1 MTGKTISH
9 FRVLEK
15 LGGGGMGVVYLGE
28 DTRLKRPV
36 ALKFLPAHLSTDD
49 DAKLRFTQEAQAAS
63 ALNHANIC
71 AIHDIGETEDGQMF
85 IAMAHYEGETLK
97 RKLDRGS
104 IPPAE
109 AFDITMQIADGLGAA
124 HEKGIVHRDIKPA
137 NILITDRGRAIILDF
152 GLAKLAGAVDLTKSG
167 STLGT
172 VSYMAPEQVR
182 AEAADHRTDIFS
194 LGVLLYEML
203 TGRRPFTGDYE
214 QAISY
219 AILNEEADAPS
230 SVNHALSVDIDR
242 TLQTALQKD
251 PSERFE
257 NMRAFQTAIRNLA
270 RTSSVTHLPSAAP
283 GARKRQLPA
292 IALIAVAIVV
302 LAAAVAIFFLM
313 RRAAPE
319 ASEDRQARLAVLP
332 FANLGPPDEAYFAEG
347 LTEELTS
354 RLASIEALAV
364 ISRSSAARVAESEK
378 SISEIGRE
386 LDVSYILEGAVRWDK
401 RTDGSSIV
409 RITPQLIRVSDD
421 THIWTDTYQREVEGI
436 FQIQEEVATNVVQAL
451 NLRLLQRE
459 RDQLAERPTASIR
472 AYDAYLRGIAL
483 RRTVKNDPQRAARAF
498 EEALSYDST
507 FAEAH
512 YLASHM
518 YSLAVWLGLPQ
529 DQARFE
535 KAARDHAAAG
545 ERLAPASFGQHLASG
560 YAAYYLDVDF
570 ERALREFEAAAK
582 LRPGSGEVLEATAW
596 VNRRLG
602 KFELALEMLER
613 AFALDPLSA
622 LIAQEGAITYMT
634 LRRHDDA
641 QRMLDRAIQLEP
653 ANPGPYCWKSMNML
667 LKAGSESDARSAEA
681 AVPRD
686 SDFVPCWWANLS
698 SRDFDRIIEDLE
710 ASRVDPAKLEWYGLL
725 FPREI
730 AVYHYRSA
738 ITHRLAGN
746 RERELQSWQQLLDV
760 IRRDLPAT
768 ERTTSRLRTTEARA
782 QFAIALASA
791 GLGNKESALRTLNTL
806 ITKTQ
811 NDAFVV
817 ATFRVHIAYIYVML
831 EMHDEAIR
839 LLEEDLTEAGFS
851 TGHWLSMPFWDPL
864 RDDPRF
870 QQLESRFDVT
880 S

>member
-9 FRVLEK
+9 FKVLEK

-36 ALKFLPAHLSTDD
+36 ALKFLPPHLSTDNE
-49 DAKLRFTQEAQAAS
+49 AKLRFTQEAQAAS

-71 AIHDIGETEDGQMF
+71 AIHDIGETDDGQMF

-97 RKLDRGS
+97 RKLDRGAIS
-104 IPPAE
+104 PSE
-109 AFDITMQIADGLGAA
+109 AFDIATQVADGLAAA
-124 HEKGIVHRDIKPA
+124 HEKGIVHRDVKPA
-137 NILITDRGRAIILDF
+137 NILVTNRRRAVILDF

-219 AILNEEADAPS
+219 AILNEEPSTPS
-230 SVNHALSVDIDR
+230 SLNPALGADVDRTIHTALRKDPADRFLDMRSFHDAIRRLSDADSVAEVPPIAETTRKRPALPVALLAVFIIGLLSVVALLTTR
-242 TLQTALQKD
+242 TGTPD
-251 PSERFE
+251 
-257 NMRAFQTAIRNLA
+257 
-270 RTSSVTHLPSAAP
+270 
-283 GARKRQLPA
+283 
-292 IALIAVAIVV
+292 
-302 LAAAVAIFFLM
+302 
-313 RRAAPE
+313 

-354 RLASIEALAV
+354 RLAAIEALAV
-364 ISRSSAARVAESEK
+364 ISRSSAARFVDSDK
-378 SISEIGRE
+378 SISEIGQE
-386 LDVSYILEGAVRWDK
+386 LGVGYVLEGAVRWDK

-451 NLRLLQRE
+451 NLKLLQRE
-459 RDQLAERPTASIR
+459 RDQLAERPTSNIK

-483 RRTVKNDPQRAARAF
+483 RRAVKNDPQRAARAF
-498 EEALSYDST
+498 EEAISYDST

-529 DQARFE
+529 DQERFE
-535 KAARDHAAAG
+535 RAARDHAAACA
-545 ERLAPASFGQHLASG
+545 RLAPASFGQHLANG

-570 ERALREFEAAAK
+570 QRAREEFEAAAR
-582 LRPGSGEVLEATAW
+582 LRPGSGEAIEAMAW

-602 KFELALEMLER
+602 RFEQAAELLER
-613 AFALDPLSA
+613 AFRLDPLSA
-622 LIAQEGAITYMT
+622 LIAGEGAITYMI
-634 LRRHDDA
+634 LKRHDDA
-641 QRMLDRAIQLEP
+641 HRMLDLAIQLEP
-653 ANPGPYCWKSMNML
+653 ANPGPYCWKSMNTL
-667 LKAGSESDARSAEA
+667 LKDGAEIDARRTEKAIPLVA
-681 AVPRD
+681 
-686 SDFVPCWWANLS
+686 DFVPCGWADMY
-698 SRDFDRIIEDLE
+698 SRNYAQIIDDL
-710 ASRVDPAKLEWYGLL
+710 AGSRPNPTKLEWYGLL
-725 FPREI
+725 FPREL

-738 ITHRLAGN
+738 IAYRLAGL
-746 RERELQSWQQLLDV
+746 RDEESRSWEKLLEV
-760 IRRDLPAT
+760 TRQDLPAT
-768 ERTTSRLRTTEARA
+768 DRNTTRYRTTEARA
-782 QFAIALASA
+782 QYAIALATA
-791 GLGNKESALRTLNTL
+791 GLGQKAAALRTLDTL
-806 ITKTQ
+806 IEKTR

-817 ATFRVHIAYIYVML
+817 ATFRVHIAHIYVML
-831 EMHDEAIR
+831 EMYDEAIG
-839 LLEEDLTEAGFS
+839 LLQKDLSGTGFS
-851 TGHWLSMPFWDPL
+851 TGPWLSMPLWDPL
-864 RDDPRF
+864 RDDARF
-870 QQLESRFDVT
+870 QELVSRF
-880 S
+880 SE